1 MSHKLEF
8 NISGM
13 HCAACSSRIERVV
26 SRMPGVDKAEVSL
39 ASETAAVTLT
49 PEAEA
54 SALQADIIAKIEGLG
69 FGAVYSGGGA
79 ERGLA
84 EAGQRWEE
92 HSRGQAAE
100 LSARLK
106 DLRFSI
112 LFAGLLLILS
122 MGEMLGLPLPGII
135 DPHHSPLNFA
145 LLQLALCLP
154 IIYSG
159 RRFYTSGF
167 PALLRR
173 SPNMD
178 SLVAVGTGAAFLY
191 SLWNTGVIAA
201 AVFGHLP
208 PESIMPRVM
217 DLYYESAAVLIALI
231 SLGKYLELRSR
242 ARTSEAI
249 KGLLDLAPEQAWLLP
264 DAAGKFLA
272 AEPRQIPAA
281 EVKAGNV
288 LLVRPGERVPVDGE
302 IVEGASSLDESMLTG
317 ESLPVDKKAGD
328 KVAGGTINK
337 QGVFAMRAEKVGT
350 DTVLARIVS
359 LVQSAQGSK
368 APIAGL
374 ADRISYYFVPA
385 VMLVAVLAGLAW
397 HFAGADTSFSIRIFV
412 AVLVIACPCAMGL
425 ATPTSIMVG
434 TGRGAQLGVLVKS
447 GEALENASHL
457 DAVVMDKTG
466 TLTRGEP
473 ALTDIVPLS
482 VSPVYPTDL
491 DPAGRSRLALQM
503 AASLESFSEHPL
515 AQAVLKAAKER
526 DIRPLA
532 LEDFSALPGR
542 GVRAVFRTELG
553 SAPGL
558 EPDMGIFMIGS
569 PALAREEAHPAL
581 AEAMPG
587 LLEEM
592 EKAVDNLTIQGKTP
606 LILLSSSPGKT
617 DGDAGTAGN
626 GAIPMAVLAVA
637 DSPRPESREVVKK
650 LEEMG
655 LRVLML
661 TGDNRQT
668 ASAVASSL
676 GVSEVIAELLPQDKA
691 DKVRELQAQGLKVG
705 MVGDGVNDA
714 PALAYADVGFAM
726 SSGIDIAVEAG
737 DIVLMRGGLSP
748 LLSALELSRA
758 VMRNIRQNL
767 FWAFAYNVMGIPIA
781 AGLLHVW
788 GGPTLSP
795 MIAGGAMALSS
806 VSVVSN
812 ALRLR
817 FFTPKA

>member
-8 NISGM
+8 RISGM
-13 HCAACSSRIERVV
+13 HCAACSSRIERVL
-26 SRMPGVDKAEVSL
+26 SRLPGVARVEVSL
-39 ASETAAVTLT
+39 ASETAHITLAPAV
-49 PEAEA
+49 EA
-54 SALQADIIAKIEGLG
+54 SALRAEILAKIEGLG
-69 FGAVYSGGGA
+69 FGAAYGGDGS

-92 HSRGQAAE
+92 HSRAQAGE
-100 LSARLK
+100 LAARLK

-112 LFAGLLLILS
+112 LFAGLIVIVS
-122 MGEMLGLPLPGII
+122 MGEMLGLPLPGFM
-135 DPHHSPLNFA
+135 DPHHQPLNFA
-145 LLQLALCLP
+145 LSQLALCLP
-154 IIYSG
+154 ILYSG
-159 RRFYTSGF
+159 RRFYTAGF

-191 SLWNTGVIAA
+191 SLWNTGAIAA
-201 AVFGHLP
+201 ALLGHLP
-208 PESIMPRVM
+208 PASVMPRVM

-249 KGLLDLAPEQAWLLP
+249 RGLLDLAPEQAWLLAAP
-264 DAAGKFLA
+264 AAAPVDALAQPWPEKFLA
-272 AEPRQIPAA
+272 AEPRRIPAA
-281 EVKAGNV
+281 EVKAGDI

-302 IVEGASSLDESMLTG
+302 IVEGASSLDEAMLTG
-317 ESLPVDKKAGD
+317 ESLPVDKTAGD

-337 QGVFAMRAEKVGT
+337 QGVFAMRAEKVGA

-397 HFAGADTSFSIRIFV
+397 HFAGAETAFSIRIFV

-447 GEALENASHL
+447 GQALENASRL
-457 DAVVMDKTG
+457 NALVMDKTG

-473 ALTDIVPLS
+473 ALTDILALRR
-482 VSPVYPTDL
+482 SPVYPAGL
-491 DPAGRSRLALQM
+491 DAAGRARLALQL

-515 AQAVLKAAKER
+515 ARAVLDAAQEQG
-526 DIRPLA
+526 IRPLN

-542 GVRAVFRTELG
+542 GLRAVFRTGLG

-558 EPDMGIFMIGS
+558 EPDPGIFLLGS
-569 PALAREEAHPAL
+569 PALALEEIHPAL
-581 AEAMPG
+581 AEAVPG
-587 LLEEM
+587 LLQEM
-592 EKAVDNLTIQGKTP
+592 EESIDNLTTQGRTP
-606 LILLSSSPGKT
+606 LILLSVSPQPVTGK
-617 DGDAGTAGN
+617 DGAG

-637 DSPRPESREVVKK
+637 DSQRPESRAVVQQ

-668 ASAVASSL
+668 ASAVAYSL
-676 GVSEVIAELLPQDKA
+676 GVSEVIAEVLPRDKA
-691 DKVRELQAQGLKVG
+691 DKVRELQA
-705 MVGDGVNDA
+705 
-714 PALAYADVGFAM
+714 
-726 SSGIDIAVEAG
+726 
-737 DIVLMRGGLSP
+737 
-748 LLSALELSRA
+748 
-758 VMRNIRQNL
+758 
-767 FWAFAYNVMGIPIA
+767 
-781 AGLLHVW
+781 
-788 GGPTLSP
+788 
-795 MIAGGAMALSS
+795 
-806 VSVVSN
+806 
-812 ALRLR
+812 
-817 FFTPKA
+817 